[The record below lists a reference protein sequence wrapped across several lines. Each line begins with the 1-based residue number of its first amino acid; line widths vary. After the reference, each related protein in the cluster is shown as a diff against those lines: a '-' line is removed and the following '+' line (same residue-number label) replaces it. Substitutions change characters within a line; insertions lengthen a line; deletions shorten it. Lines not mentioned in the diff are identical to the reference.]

1 MTKKRYKK
9 LLMSMGVPRNEAE
22 SATQWGRKNGMKLR
36 RDHLEEDAAVLCFA
50 LCADILGVQNYC
62 KSIADLLEFF
72 PVVQKDIESIG
83 ENLAAAIEIFRDG
96 VFGDGDGHA

>member
-50 LCADILGVQNYC
+50 LCADFFGVQNYC

-72 PVVQKDIESIG
+72 PVVQKAIESIG
-83 ENLAAAIEIFRDG
+83 ENLAVAIEIFRDS
-96 VFGDGDGHA
+96 VFGAGDAHA